1 MDLKVAATAQDIGL
15 ASTIKGLLESAGIE
29 SVLAGSGMATVYP
42 GTTLAE
48 IRIMVREQDLVQA
61 LEVLDQA
68 DTGSFADDEEE

>member
-29 SVLAGSGMATVYP
+29 SVLAGSGQSVYP

-48 IRIMVREQDLVQA
+48 IRILVREEDLA
-61 LEVLDQA
+61 LAREVLDQA
-68 DTGSFADDEEE
+68 NTGSLADDDEEE

>member
-1 MDLKVAATAQDIGL
+1 
-15 ASTIKGLLESAGIE
+15 
-29 SVLAGSGMATVYP
+29 MATVYP

-48 IRIMVREQDLVQA
+48 IRIMVREQDLAQA